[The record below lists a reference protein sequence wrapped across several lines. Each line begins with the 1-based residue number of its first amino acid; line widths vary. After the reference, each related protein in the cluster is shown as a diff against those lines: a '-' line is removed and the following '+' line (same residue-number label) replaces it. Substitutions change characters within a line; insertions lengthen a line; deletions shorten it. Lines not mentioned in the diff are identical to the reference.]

1 MSHTCSVLWLAVR
14 RWCHTFM
21 CTRSINSG
29 SSLSWQRKL
38 MISFMVPTKPDW
50 SGLVLSTQN
59 LSYNSE
65 FVNLPSWYRP
75 LIPLIKSFRLIW
87 KLHGVFSNGR
97 LHPTKG
103 CISRL
108 PRHQTSLKAISIGRI
123 LGRQPSF
130 RVQIGCI
137 PCIQFEGCMGCILR
151 DLQSPTILCTH
162 PISWK

>member
-1 MSHTCSVLWLAVR
+1 
-14 RWCHTFM
+14 M

-97 LHPTKG
+97 LHPTKAAFLG
-103 CISRL
+103 YHVIKRRWRPS
-108 PRHQTSLKAISIGRI
+108 QSEGSLEDSLHFASKLDASHASN
-123 LGRQPSF
+123 LKDAWDVSSATFNHPQSF
-130 RVQIGCI
+130 VPIPYHENKLTKKRVINELVWI
-137 PCIQFEGCMGCILR
+137 YYEI
-151 DLQSPTILCTH
+151 
-162 PISWK
+162 